1 MPQQDKSSKL
11 MSIQDMLCKTK
22 AHKVLRFAS
31 VAGICILA
39 ILLTC
44 KFGSLIFMSW
54 NDAGLRY
61 DTFIDCISEITL
73 TTMTVDMW
81 ISYTTKINITRTRE

>member
-1 MPQQDKSSKL
+1 MNQLNSKPL
-11 MSIQDMLCKTK
+11 SIQDMLCKTI
-22 AHKVLRFAS
+22 AHKVLRRTS
-31 VAGICILA
+31 IVGICILA
-39 ILLTC
+39 TLFTC

-54 NDAGLRY
+54 KDAGLRY
-61 DTFIDCISEITL
+61 DAFIDCISEITL

>member
-1 MPQQDKSSKL
+1 MSQQDKSSKL

-22 AHKVLRFAS
+22 SHKALRLIS
-31 VAGICILA
+31 VVGICVLA
-39 ILLTC
+39 TLFTC

-54 NDAGLRY
+54 KDAGLRY